1 MLELRVVEVEIESA
15 FLDELLVRAFFDD
28 VALVHNEDY
37 VRILYGWEAV
47 RNDER
52 GLVLHKFFKRLLDF
66 EFGAGVDGTRSL
78 VEYEHRRVSEHDS
91 CDA

>member
-37 VRILYGWEAV
+37 VRILYGGE
-47 RNDER
+47 
-52 GLVLHKFFKRLLDF
+52 
-66 EFGAGVDGTRSL
+66 VDKEWMSQNCAHDRTRAYQQWL
-78 VEYEHRRVSEHDS
+78 
-91 CDA
+91 

>member
-37 VRILYGWEAV
+37 VRILYGGEAV

-66 EFGAGVDGTRSL
+66 
-78 VEYEHRRVSEHDS
+78 
-91 CDA
+91 